1 MTFSNDVLKECDPS
15 SVLFINLIYVIGL
28 VIFCKLYPVS
38 FENARF
44 LSEEIVIQGYRIP
57 SQVS

>member
-1 MTFSNDVLKECDPS
+1 MTFPNDALKECDPR

-28 VIFCKLYPVS
+28 VIFGKLYPVS

-44 LSEEIVIQGYRIP
+44 LSGEIVIQGYRIP
-57 SQVS
+57 PQVS

>member
-38 FENARF
+38 FENAPF

-57 SQVS
+57 PQVS

>member
-1 MTFSNDVLKECDPS
+1 MTFSNDALKECDPR

-44 LSEEIVIQGYRIP
+44 LSEEIVIQGYHIP
-57 SQVS
+57 PQVS